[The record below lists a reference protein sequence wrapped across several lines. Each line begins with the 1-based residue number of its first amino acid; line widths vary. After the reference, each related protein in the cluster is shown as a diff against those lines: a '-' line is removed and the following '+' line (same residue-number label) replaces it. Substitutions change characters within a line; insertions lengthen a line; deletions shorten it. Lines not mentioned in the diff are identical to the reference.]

1 MRKLRLKVAL
11 DRFGSSRMK
20 KMSPRDEEDLLEWMS
35 TLAHTPL
42 PSLCLLR
49 SSANECIPE
58 KPRDHLVDSQSS
70 WDKL

>member
-1 MRKLRLKVAL
+1 
-11 DRFGSSRMK
+11 MK